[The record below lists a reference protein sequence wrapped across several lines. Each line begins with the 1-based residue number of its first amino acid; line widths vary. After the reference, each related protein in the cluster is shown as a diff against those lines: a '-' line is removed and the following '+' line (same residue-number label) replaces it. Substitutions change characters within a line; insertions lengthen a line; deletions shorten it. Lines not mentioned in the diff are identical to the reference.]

1 MGVIDALS
9 AGFAT
14 VARRAWLM
22 VIPAVLDLFLWLGVR
37 LSVEPLVREALAAA
51 GSLQGADGTALL
63 PEEGRA
69 AILRWAAES
78 NLFALLRTPG
88 FLHQEASAGWLVP
101 AAEGTMPS
109 PAQVPGLQTPVLT
122 IHRLEVAA
130 AASAGLFLAGLF
142 LAALYLCWVAQAL
155 RQEGTWLP
163 SLREVAR
170 TWARFLGYTVALGVL
185 LGMLGLPLMALVAL
199 ALASGLSVLTWVVNL
214 AFLSFMWVWIWLTV
228 YLFFAVDAMVWNR
241 VGVWAGVWTSI
252 QVVGRNFWPTVGFF
266 ALSNVIAAGTTVIWH
281 RIQGTLWGMP
291 LAILGGAF
299 IQTGLVAASFV
310 FFRSRYAR
318 LMGVL
323 AEEPEG

>member
-1 MGVIDALS
+1 M
-9 AGFAT
+9 
-14 VARRAWLM
+14 ARRAWLM
-22 VIPAVLDLFLWLGVR
+22 AIPAALDLFLWLGAR

-63 PEEGRA
+63 PEEGKA
-69 AILRWAAES
+69 AILQWAAQS

-88 FLHQEASAGWLVP
+88 FLVQEASAGWLVP
-101 AAEGTMPS
+101 AAEGAMPS
-109 PAQVPGLQTPVLT
+109 PAQVPGLQAPVLA
-122 IHRLEVAA
+122 IHRPEVAA
-130 AASAGLFLAGLF
+130 AAGAGLFLAGLF

-155 RQEGTWLP
+155 RQQEGGGWLP
-163 SLREVAR
+163 PLGEVTR
-170 TWARFLGYTVALGVL
+170 TWARFLGYAVVLGVL
-185 LGMLGLPLMALVAL
+185 LGMLGLPLLALVAI
-199 ALASGLSVLTWVVNL
+199 ALASGPSVLTWVVNL

-252 QVVGRNFWPTVGFF
+252 QVVGRNFWPTVGLF

-291 LAILGGAF
+291 LGILGGAF

-310 FFRSRYAR
+310 FFRARYAR
-318 LMGVL
+318 LTGTP
-323 AEEPEG
+323 AEKPEG